1 MSQDI
6 IVVAGLFAVLAGIW
20 VVNMVSRK
28 NRMGCIQAMLKEE
41 WGSGHPKEYTYEEF
55 EWISHYYKPS
65 PATCTSRR
73 AQCREL

>member
-28 NRMGCIQAMLKEE
+28 KSNGDVYR
-41 WGSGHPKEYTYEEF
+41 
-55 EWISHYYKPS
+55 
-65 PATCTSRR
+65 
-73 AQCREL
+73 QC

>member
-28 NRMGCIQAMLKEE
+28 KDRK
-41 WGSGHPKEYTYEEF
+41 SVV
-55 EWISHYYKPS
+55 
-65 PATCTSRR
+65 
-73 AQCREL
+73 

>member
-41 WGSGHPKEYTYEEF
+41 WGK
-55 EWISHYYKPS
+55 W
-65 PATCTSRR
+65 TSKRIYI
-73 AQCREL
+73 

>member
-28 NRMGCIQAMLKEE
+28 IE
-41 WGSGHPKEYTYEEF
+41 WDVY
-55 EWISHYYKPS
+55 
-65 PATCTSRR
+65 R
-73 AQCREL
+73 QC